1 MNVQTRHPYEGL
13 LHKYTNAMKG
23 WQYRWFILS
32 PETGEL
38 HYFLSESEKNQRPRC
53 SIYLAGAVIAPS
65 DEDSNTF
72 TVNSATGRY
81 LIVKLNLLIISFIVD
96 INVWFNLTN
105 EFPISF
111 QVTWSNCELQM
122 REHAR
127 NGWISYGQLQRCILG
142 RSPAAILHCHHENI
156 LGIRA
161 GILSLSWKCWTPLPI
176 ARSN

>member
-1 MNVQTRHPYEGL
+1 MCHLNAIALAQMTYFPKRPRRSQNRRLPRNKGNESKTMNVQTRHPYEGL

-72 TVNSATGRY
+72 TVNSATGKY
-81 LIVKLNLLIISFIVD
+81 PIFKLKFKAKLLYTNLFLV
-96 INVWFNLTN
+96 
-105 EFPISF
+105 
-111 QVTWSNCELQM
+111 
-122 REHAR
+122 
-127 NGWISYGQLQRCILG
+127 
-142 RSPAAILHCHHENI
+142 
-156 LGIRA
+156 
-161 GILSLSWKCWTPLPI
+161 
-176 ARSN
+176 

>member
-1 MNVQTRHPYEGL
+1 MNVQARHPYEGL

-72 TVNSATGRY
+72 TVNSATGEFLVSKSCYTSNNIRSSHSLNVNRKKYLAKHIIRY
-81 LIVKLNLLIISFIVD
+81 I
-96 INVWFNLTN
+96 
-105 EFPISF
+105 
-111 QVTWSNCELQM
+111 
-122 REHAR
+122 
-127 NGWISYGQLQRCILG
+127 
-142 RSPAAILHCHHENI
+142 
-156 LGIRA
+156 
-161 GILSLSWKCWTPLPI
+161 
-176 ARSN
+176 

>member
-1 MNVQTRHPYEGL
+1 MCHLSAIVLAQMTYFPRKSRRSQNKRFPRGKGSESKIMNVQIRHPYEGL

-72 TVNSATGRY
+72 TVNSATGKY
-81 LIVKLNLLIISFIVD
+81 LIFKLKFKSKFLYTYFLCNF
-96 INVWFNLTN
+96 
-105 EFPISF
+105 
-111 QVTWSNCELQM
+111 
-122 REHAR
+122 A
-127 NGWISYGQLQRCILG
+127 
-142 RSPAAILHCHHENI
+142 
-156 LGIRA
+156 
-161 GILSLSWKCWTPLPI
+161 
-176 ARSN
+176 

>member
-1 MNVQTRHPYEGL
+1 MCHLNGIASVQMTYLPKKPRRRSQNKRLPRNKSNENKTMNVQTRHPYEGL

-72 TVNSATGRY
+72 TVNSATG
-81 LIVKLNLLIISFIVD
+81 KIS
-96 INVWFNLTN
+96 
-105 EFPISF
+105 
-111 QVTWSNCELQM
+111 
-122 REHAR
+122 
-127 NGWISYGQLQRCILG
+127 
-142 RSPAAILHCHHENI
+142 NI
-156 LGIRA
+156 L
-161 GILSLSWKCWTPLPI
+161 
-176 ARSN
+176 N

>member
-1 MNVQTRHPYEGL
+1 MCHLSAIASAQMTYFPRKSRRSQNKRLPRGKGSESKVMNVQTRHPYEGL

-72 TVNSATGRY
+72 TVNSATGKHQ
-81 LIVKLNLLIISFIVD
+81 IFKV
-96 INVWFNLTN
+96 
-105 EFPISF
+105 
-111 QVTWSNCELQM
+111 
-122 REHAR
+122 
-127 NGWISYGQLQRCILG
+127 
-142 RSPAAILHCHHENI
+142 
-156 LGIRA
+156 
-161 GILSLSWKCWTPLPI
+161 
-176 ARSN
+176 

>member
-1 MNVQTRHPYEGL
+1 MNAQIRQPYEGL

-72 TVNSATGRY
+72 TVNSATG
-81 LIVKLNLLIISFIVD
+81 I
-96 INVWFNLTN
+96 
-105 EFPISF
+105 
-111 QVTWSNCELQM
+111 C
-122 REHAR
+122 
-127 NGWISYGQLQRCILG
+127 
-142 RSPAAILHCHHENI
+142 
-156 LGIRA
+156 
-161 GILSLSWKCWTPLPI
+161 
-176 ARSN
+176 

>member
-1 MNVQTRHPYEGL
+1 MCHLNGIASVQMTHLPKRPRRRFQNKRLPRNKSNENKTMNVQTRHPYEGL

-72 TVNSATGRY
+72 TVNSATG
-81 LIVKLNLLIISFIVD
+81 KIS
-96 INVWFNLTN
+96 
-105 EFPISF
+105 
-111 QVTWSNCELQM
+111 
-122 REHAR
+122 
-127 NGWISYGQLQRCILG
+127 
-142 RSPAAILHCHHENI
+142 NI
-156 LGIRA
+156 L
-161 GILSLSWKCWTPLPI
+161 
-176 ARSN
+176 N

>member
-72 TVNSATGRY
+72 TVNSATGERSAP
-81 LIVKLNLLIISFIVD
+81 LSALNVAVQIVLR
-96 INVWFNLTN
+96 
-105 EFPISF
+105 
-111 QVTWSNCELQM
+111 M
-122 REHAR
+122 
-127 NGWISYGQLQRCILG
+127 
-142 RSPAAILHCHHENI
+142 
-156 LGIRA
+156 
-161 GILSLSWKCWTPLPI
+161 ILSACMTNKYILVTTIDNYNNLVDKFYY
-176 ARSN
+176 

>member
-1 MNVQTRHPYEGL
+1 MNVQIRYPYEGL

-72 TVNSATGRY
+72 TVNSATGK
-81 LIVKLNLLIISFIVD
+81 LFIEIVPFED
-96 INVWFNLTN
+96 CQYC
-105 EFPISF
+105 
-111 QVTWSNCELQM
+111 QV
-122 REHAR
+122 
-127 NGWISYGQLQRCILG
+127 
-142 RSPAAILHCHHENI
+142 
-156 LGIRA
+156 
-161 GILSLSWKCWTPLPI
+161 
-176 ARSN
+176 

>member
-72 TVNSATGRY
+72 TVNSATGKY
-81 LIVKLNLLIISFIVD
+81 PM
-96 INVWFNLTN
+96 FNL
-105 EFPISF
+105 
-111 QVTWSNCELQM
+111 QVYCYTLTYF
-122 REHAR
+122 
-127 NGWISYGQLQRCILG
+127 SYNFACDNDRCLL
-142 RSPAAILHCHHENI
+142 RF
-156 LGIRA
+156 
-161 GILSLSWKCWTPLPI
+161 
-176 ARSN
+176 

>member
-1 MNVQTRHPYEGL
+1 MMNAQIRHPYEGI

-72 TVNSATGRY
+72 TVNSATGVYTRY
-81 LIVKLNLLIISFIVD
+81 AARYSTPSYRKQKYSVRY
-96 INVWFNLTN
+96 NVCTLT
-105 EFPISF
+105 
-111 QVTWSNCELQM
+111 QV
-122 REHAR
+122 
-127 NGWISYGQLQRCILG
+127 I
-142 RSPAAILHCHHENI
+142 
-156 LGIRA
+156 
-161 GILSLSWKCWTPLPI
+161 
-176 ARSN
+176 